1 MSGRA
6 AILID
11 GAPRFALVE
20 ADDSRVRQRL
30 AAAGWTPTLS
40 APSLGALD
48 ADVATTC
55 EVVVVVCSARTLLSP
70 VVQADAMRI
79 GATVP
84 LVAVVT
90 SPGVGHAADAA
101 RLGWRGFASATSA
114 TAVVARTIHAAA
126 RGELAFPSS
135 ATSILARALA
145 HFAPFSAT
153 NAGAA
158 ELTPRQREIVSLIAK
173 GATDAEIATELRI
186 SQSTAHKHVQ
196 NARRRL
202 KARTRSQL
210 VAASRDLPITAG
222 SALGLGE

>member
-1 MSGRA
+1 MTGRA
-6 AILID
+6 ANLID
-11 GAPRFALVE
+11 DAPRFALVE
-20 ADDSRVRQRL
+20 ADESRVRQRL
-30 AAAGWTPTLS
+30 ASAGWTPALS
-40 APSLGALD
+40 ASSLGALEV
-48 ADVATTC
+48 DVTARC
-55 EVVVVVCSARTLLSP
+55 DVVVVVCSARTLLRP
-70 VVQADAMRI
+70 DVQADALRI
-79 GATVP
+79 GASVP
-84 LVAVVT
+84 LVAIVT

-114 TAVVARTIHAAA
+114 TAVIVRTIHAAA

-158 ELTPRQREIVSLIAK
+158 ELTPRQREIVILIAK
-173 GATDAEIATELRI
+173 GATDAEIAAELRI

-222 SALGLGE
+222 GALGLGE